1 MFRTA
6 ILTVLLSSSLLPLA
20 GCEDSADKRTSGGQA
35 VSQTSA
41 ALPIGVILTAAPA
54 DPQNVV
60 EARSKAKAG
69 DEIVVQGR
77 IGGQVRPFVEG
88 RAMFQLVDL
97 SLPTCNMTPGDTCE
111 TPWDYCCEP
120 KDQLAAKSVT
130 IQIVGDN
137 GKLLAVDLNGQHGL
151 KPMAR
156 VIVRGTVDRKSDEK
170 AIVIQANGIYVDT
183 EKPADQTRPAI

>member
-1 MFRTA
+1 MFRIA
-6 ILTVLLSSSLLPLA
+6 ILTVLLSSSLVPLA
-20 GCEDSADKRTSGGQA
+20 GCENSSDKRTSGGQE
-35 VSQTSA
+35 VSQPSA
-41 ALPIGVILTAAPA
+41 ALPSGVILTSAPA

-60 EARSKAKAG
+60 EARSTAKAG

-130 IQIVGDN
+130 IQIVGNN

-156 VIVRGTVDRKSDEK
+156 VIIRGTVDRKSDEK
-170 AIVIQANGIYVDT
+170 AMVIQAKGIYVDT
-183 EKPADQTRPAI
+183 DKPSTQSRPAI